1 MSYVPETPPSDPG
14 LLGEYILREFY
25 RIQTALDQMH
35 DHEVL
40 HNVPGKP
47 TEGMTRYADGTDW
60 NPGSGAGL
68 YEYRSG
74 AWVKL

>member
-1 MSYVPETPPSDPG
+1 MSYVPETPPSDPE
-14 LLGEYILREFY
+14 LIPEYLLREFY
-25 RIQTALDQMH
+25 RIKTELDQVH

-40 HNVPGKP
+40 HNAPLKP
-47 TEGMTRYADGTDW
+47 FEGMVRYSDGTDW
-60 NPGSGAGL
+60 ATGSGAGL